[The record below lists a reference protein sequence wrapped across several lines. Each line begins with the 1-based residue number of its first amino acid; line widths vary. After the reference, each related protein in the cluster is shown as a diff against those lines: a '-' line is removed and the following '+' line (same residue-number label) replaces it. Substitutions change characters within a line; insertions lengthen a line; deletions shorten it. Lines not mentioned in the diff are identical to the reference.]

1 MTKLTVRAT
10 SLALTII
17 SSLWASPVNFETLP
31 LGNPPTDGSTEYNDS
46 GTYYWNGSDE
56 TGGFTVNDVTFP
68 NTFTVSSWG
77 TSWEGFAYSNTT
89 DTTTP
94 GFDNQYSAYPGSGAG
109 GSETYAISFGSNT
122 ISYATPF
129 DFSVGK
135 GLFVTNTTYAALD
148 MLNGSGFSKQFG
160 GDSGD
165 DPDWFMLSVTGS
177 NDGIETG
184 NMDFYLADY
193 RFTDNSQNY
202 IVDDWTFV
210 NLSSLGEV
218 DSLSF
223 ELSSSDNGDF
233 GMNTPAY
240 FALDNLGAIPE
251 PGTLVTVLLGAF
263 LLFTGR
269 RRFMKWQ
276 GGNR

>member
-17 SSLWASPVNFETLP
+17 GSLWASPVTFESRS
-31 LGNPPTDGSTEYNDS
+31 LGEIGDGSTEYNGS
-46 GTYYWNGSDE
+46 GTYYWNGSNGSGD
-56 TGGFTVNDVTFP
+56 FTVNDVTFP
-68 NTFTVSSWG
+68 NSFTDWG
-77 TSWEGFAYSNTT
+77 GGVTSWEGFAYSNTT
-89 DTTTP
+89 DTTTA
-94 GFDNQYSAYPGSGAG
+94 GFGNQYSAYPGSGAG
-109 GSETYAISFGSNT
+109 GSDTYAISYKSNT
-122 ISYATPF
+122 ITYATPF

-148 MLNGSGFSKQFG
+148 MVNGSDFSKQFG
-160 GDSGD
+160 GESGD
-165 DPDWFMLSVTGS
+165 DSDWFKLSITGANGGS
-177 NDGIETG
+177 TTG
-184 NMDFYLADY
+184 MVDFYLADY

-210 NLSSLGEV
+210 NLSSLGTV

-251 PGTLVTVLLGAF
+251 PGTLVTMLLGAF
-263 LLFTGR
+263 LLFIGR
-269 RRFMKWQ
+269 RWVVKQQ
-276 GGNR
+276 GVQR